1 MVHLDGYMEMAIPL
15 LLGLFLL
22 GLKPGK
28 LIFLIYLCCLLLT
41 ALVLSLSRGG
51 WIGAGVSLVFMSVA
65 LFTNRYFERKRLL
78 ITLIGGFLAV
88 TLIVLASTPVVERIR
103 AHSKITL
110 HFCPRI

>member
-1 MVHLDGYMEMAIPL
+1 MLVNLYKISLLSFCKDYIEGVYHLAGYLEMVIPL

-65 LFTNRYFERKRLL
+65 LLSL
-78 ITLIGGFLAV
+78 
-88 TLIVLASTPVVERIR
+88 RIN
-103 AHSKITL
+103 SKA
-110 HFCPRI
+110 